1 MELWEDALR
10 AGLNWLRQ
18 GRVWQQRAVDR
29 QSLGG
34 GRPLVSEGST
44 VGRPSEQ
51 ELALLL
57 GVVGRPENPGKKIRQ
72 GLSNLNRPGGGGR
85 PQKRA
90 ALPALPNLPAPPDLV
105 TLPGSPALSG
115 SLVAAAGK
123 KNVRGRPP
131 VDLAVRLPAFT
142 ARPNTG
148 QPPETA
154 AEAETDGQ
162 SPILADWAVDVRAG
176 MEVRNSPAREMA
188 GEAQSAA
195 GLAAILAESEE
206 VISRQSGEAAVA
218 GPADIIAEASGPP
231 DKIPELNSGERVA
244 AIPVANRPEPADDNQ
259 RLAAAINLTEK
270 AARETQLAVESRAG
284 DSDFLTA
291 SAVDLDGLADLVA
304 ERLCDD
310 IEAILNSSSLV

>member
-1 MELWEDALR
+1 MELWEEALR

-34 GRPLVSEGST
+34 GRPLVSEAST
-44 VGRPSEQ
+44 LGRPSEQ

-57 GVVGRPENPGKKIRQ
+57 GAVGRPENSGKKIRQ
-72 GLSNLNRPGGGGR
+72 RLVNLNRPGGGGR
-85 PQKRA
+85 PRDWPK
-90 ALPALPNLPAPPDLV
+90 PFV
-105 TLPGSPALSG
+105 GTGSLALSG
-115 SLVAAAGK
+115 SSALLDLPGAAVEK
-123 KNVRGRPP
+123 KTVRERPP
-131 VDLAVRLPAFT
+131 VDLAVRLPALT
-142 ARPNTG
+142 ARPDAG
-148 QPPETA
+148 QPPAAA
-154 AEAETDGQ
+154 AEAETDEQ
-162 SPILADWAVDVRAG
+162 SPILADRAVDVRAG
-176 MEVRNSPAREMA
+176 VEVRNSPARELA

-195 GLAAILAESEE
+195 GLAAILAESEA
-206 VISRQSGEAAVA
+206 VLARQSGEAAVA